1 MRFPS
6 HDCLSLPRSFGLIA
20 VAWFIAACDS
30 SPAAS
35 GAPAPDPHATK
46 SAADSLPNAPE
57 KARVLQYCQDCHD
70 LDWIARSGGT
80 KEGWEDRLVRM
91 IRAGATIPT
100 AEIPGGSASYLAK
113 AFPPRAV
120 PPDKR

>member
-6 HDCLSLPRSFGLIA
+6 RDCLSLLRSFGLIA

-35 GAPAPDPHATK
+35 GAPAPSTPAPPK

-57 KARVLQYCQDCHD
+57 KALVLQFCQDCHD

-91 IRAGATIPT
+91 IRAGATIPP
-100 AEIPGGSASYLAK
+100 AEIPAVASYLAK
-113 AFPPRAV
+113 AFPPRPI
-120 PPDKR
+120 PPDKK